1 MMGALKW
8 ISTRTTRSQI
18 SFRRAE
24 ENKLVDAVRASGYPL
39 QSVVARELSSQF
51 TVIEEWGYK
60 DKTETSIAG
69 WTCIAFLS

>member
-1 MMGALKW
+1 MDQHKDNPLANQLSKGV
-8 ISTRTTRSQI
+8 
-18 SFRRAE
+18 E